1 MAAHSGPKVQTDTLV
16 VKIDPLNVKNYSG
29 SSTTL
34 YDKKNNITMTLAQ
47 SVTSGIINSI
57 NSAVT
62 IPSTSALNT
71 DTHSIFF
78 FIRFN
83 TTVTYGANGYSGSWD
98 KILSFNA
105 GGSDRSPSIWRWPS
119 ERTLH
124 WRYDPGNTGCDF
136 GKNGLGTGYQFDID
150 KWYHVG
156 VTKNGATATSYVNGI
171 SLGTSTVANPKTAG
185 NAPIIIFEYYPTGL
199 ASFSSLKVYSSVL
212 TDFQVRENF
221 NALRGRFGI

>member
-1 MAAHSGPKVQTDTLV
+1 ME
-16 VKIDPLNVKNYSG
+16 
-29 SSTTL
+29 SSILLTAL
-34 YDKKNNITMTLAQ
+34 LHCHQ
-47 SVTSGIINSI
+47 RVR
-57 NSAVT
+57 
-62 IPSTSALNT
+62 ALNT

-78 FIRFN
+78 MIKFN
-83 TTVTYGANGYSGSWD
+83 TTATYGANGYSGSWD

-156 VTKNGATATSYVNGI
+156 ATKNGATATSYVNGV

-185 NAPIIIFEYYPTGL
+185 NAPVIIFESYPTDL
-199 ASFSSLKVYSSVL
+199 ASLASLKIYNTVL
-212 TDFQVRENF
+212 SPAQVRQNF
-221 NALRGRFGI
+221 QALRGRFGI